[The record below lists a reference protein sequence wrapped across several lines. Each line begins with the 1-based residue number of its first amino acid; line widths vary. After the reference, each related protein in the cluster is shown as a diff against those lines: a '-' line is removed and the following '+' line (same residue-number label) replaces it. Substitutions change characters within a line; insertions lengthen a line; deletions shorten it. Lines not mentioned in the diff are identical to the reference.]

1 MFSLAMP
8 VLSWASTLAS
18 FHDSRSQ
25 SCRVCLPGNAVSILL
40 EYFPTFSGNP
50 LVVPCLARAMLRV
63 VDRILGS
70 CVCGVVP
77 CLVAA
82 FAFSLASFM
91 SSVSSLD
98 GSHKIV
104 IVFPS
109 LFKALLDL

>member
-1 MFSLAMP
+1 M
-8 VLSWASTLAS
+8 
-18 FHDSRSQ
+18 
-25 SCRVCLPGNAVSILL
+25 CLPGSAISILL

-50 LVVPCLARAMLRV
+50 LVYLARAILRV

-70 CVCGVVP
+70 CVCGVEP

-91 SSVSSLD
+91 SSFSSLD
-98 GSHKIV
+98 GSHEIV

-109 LFKALLDL
+109 LFSALMAL